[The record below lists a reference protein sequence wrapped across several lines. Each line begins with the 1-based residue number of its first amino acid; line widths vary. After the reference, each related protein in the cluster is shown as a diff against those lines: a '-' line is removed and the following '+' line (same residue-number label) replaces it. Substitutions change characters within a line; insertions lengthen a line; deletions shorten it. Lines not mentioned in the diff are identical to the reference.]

1 MSTAP
6 HLVVIG
12 IGHVGSDVVTNA
24 AALGLFSRI
33 SPIDVDEKV
42 RDGQALDNHQATAVA
57 PAMTSTITAADY
69 DACRSADAIIISA
82 GPSVLPDSYG
92 GGHDSRNSLAQINS
106 KVIREVMGNICQYT
120 HSAPIILITNPLD
133 VNVHIAATEFDYPSN
148 LVVGTGT
155 ALDSARLRRH
165 LADWAGVSPDSVQAF
180 MLGEHGA
187 TAFPY
192 LSHASIGGL
201 TLAEATTALGLEP
214 LSPEQVGNSVVQS
227 AFDVLEGKGWT
238 SSGISK
244 AAVSLARAMLLDQRS
259 IHPVCT
265 LADGVLGFHGE
276 VSLSLPAVV
285 GGHGVEHHLDIVL
298 DEWEQEKLLASAAAV
313 REVYESVRSS
323 GNGTELNPR
332 RG

>member
-1 MSTAP
+1 MSIAP

-33 SPIDVDEKV
+33 SLIDVDKKV

-57 PAMTSTITAADY
+57 PAMTTTITAANY
-69 DACRSADAIIISA
+69 DACRSADVIIVSA

-92 GGHDSRNSLAQINS
+92 GGHDSRNSLAHVNS

-133 VNVHIAATEFDYPSN
+133 VNVHIAATEFDYPTN
-148 LVVGTGT
+148 LIVGTGT

-201 TLAEATTALGLEP
+201 TLAEATTALGLQP

-244 AAVSLARAMLLDQRS
+244 AAVSLARAMQLDQRS

-276 VSLSLPAVV
+276 VSLSLPTVV
-285 GGHGVEHHLDIVL
+285 SGHGVEHHLNIVL
-298 DEWEQEKLLASAAAV
+298 DEWEQEKLLVSAKAV
-313 REVYESVRSS
+313 REVYESVR
-323 GNGTELNPR
+323 PA
-332 RG
+332 

>member
-1 MSTAP
+1 MSIAP

-33 SPIDVDEKV
+33 SLIDVDKKV

-57 PAMTSTITAADY
+57 PAMTTTITAADY
-69 DACRSADAIIISA
+69 DACRSADVIIVSA
-82 GPSVLPDSYG
+82 GPSVLPDSYS
-92 GGHDSRNSLAQINS
+92 GGHDSRNSLAHVNS

-133 VNVHIAATEFDYPSN
+133 VNVHIAATEFDYPTN
-148 LVVGTGT
+148 LIVGTGT

-201 TLAEATTALGLEP
+201 TLAEATTALGLQP

-227 AFDVLEGKGWT
+227 AFDVLERARDGRPR
-238 SSGISK
+238 
-244 AAVSLARAMLLDQRS
+244 VS
-259 IHPVCT
+259 
-265 LADGVLGFHGE
+265 
-276 VSLSLPAVV
+276 
-285 GGHGVEHHLDIVL
+285 
-298 DEWEQEKLLASAAAV
+298 
-313 REVYESVRSS
+313 
-323 GNGTELNPR
+323 R
-332 RG
+332 RRR